1 LAPPNPLLNAPPVC
15 ARWVLNLEE
24 QQPGG
29 GTMAD
34 RPVECAGHCKRP
46 IKIMYKEIV
55 CDAINVTEMCSECP
69 IYEQKLHGQ
78 IKALTPEGL
87 AEGEAGLCC
96 GNCRT
101 TLESVLTGNPLGCP
115 ECYPIF
121 SDVLISELISEDAI
135 PSHLKKSIGAKKTQP
150 LHMGKTPSNTL
161 TFPTSSRLTALN
173 EALNE
178 ALKKE
183 NYEQAA
189 WLRDQI
195 KALTEKGSDDSKK

>member
-1 LAPPNPLLNAPPVC
+1 
-15 ARWVLNLEE
+15 
-24 QQPGG
+24 
-29 GTMAD
+29 MAD

-46 IKIMYKEIV
+46 IKVIYKEIV
-55 CDAINVTEMCSECP
+55 DDTITVTTMCSECP
-69 IYEQKLHGQ
+69 VYEHKLHGQ
-78 IKALTPEGL
+78 IKALASEGL

-101 TLESVLTGNPLGCP
+101 TLESVLTGNPLGCS
-115 ECYPIF
+115 ECYAVF
-121 SDVLISELISEDAI
+121 SDVLISALVSENAV
-135 PSHLKKSIGAKKTQP
+135 PSHLKKNISTKKTQL
-150 LHMGKTPSNTL
+150 LHLGKTPHTL
-161 TFPTSSRLTALN
+161 TAPTSSRLTAFN

-195 KALTEKGSDDSKK
+195 KALIEKGSDDSKK

>member
-1 LAPPNPLLNAPPVC
+1 
-15 ARWVLNLEE
+15 
-24 QQPGG
+24 
-29 GTMAD
+29 MAD
-34 RPVECAGHCKRP
+34 RPVECTGHCKRP
-46 IKIMYKEIV
+46 IKVLYKEIV
-55 CDAINVTEMCSECP
+55 GNVISITEMCSECP
-69 IYEQKLHGQ
+69 VHEQKLHGQ
-78 IKALTPEGL
+78 IKVPATEGL

-115 ECYPIF
+115 ECYPVF
-121 SDVLISELISEDAI
+121 SDVLISELISEDAVPPHI
-135 PSHLKKSIGAKKTQP
+135 KKSVGAKKTQP
-150 LHMGKTPSNTL
+150 FHIGKSPSHSQTL
-161 TFPTSSRLTALN
+161 PTSSRLTTLN

-195 KALTEKGSDDSKK
+195 KALMEKGSDEGKK